1 MNIENQN
8 IEFKETWRDEF
19 LKTIAS
25 FANTSGGTMFIGI
38 NDNGKTVGV
47 ENSVYLLENLPNK
60 IIQKLSILAEVNQ
73 VNNGGFAII
82 EIKVG
87 KYDNPISFNGKYYIR
102 IGSTTQELAD
112 KELHRFLLQKSKI
125 SWESL
130 IEEEATLDEIK
141 ESTIEKFKQFAKK
154 RVPGI
159 DSEDTVSVLKKLNL
173 LNAKGQ
179 LKRAAILLFGKDVR
193 KYFMSAYFK
202 IGKFQSETAL
212 VTDDVIEGNLF
223 EQLEQVMQVLR
234 GKYIRLIVK
243 EYKDWRRIEEFEYP
257 EEALREAI
265 INALIHKDYSGSH
278 IQMKVFDDKI
288 ILWNQGKLLE
298 GITLPELKTS
308 HQSVQRNELLCE
320 AFYRADFIE
329 AWGRGTIKIV
339 DLCKAAN
346 LPEPEYE
353 ENSGGIR
360 TIFYKDKYT
369 ERYLRELGLNE
380 RQVKA
385 VDYLRENKI
394 ITNSN
399 YQKLNQVNRI
409 MATRDL
415 QELVKIG
422 IIIDNGSKG
431 AGVKYTLFE

>member
-1 MNIENQN
+1 MNTENQHT
-8 IEFKETWRDEF
+8 EYKETWRDEYM
-19 LKTIAS
+19 KTLAA
-25 FANTSGGTMFIGI
+25 FANSDGGSLFIGI
-38 NDNGKTVGV
+38 DDSGKEVGL
-47 ENSVYLLENLPNK
+47 ENAAYLLENLPNK
-60 IIQKLSILAEVNQ
+60 IIQKLNIFPEVNQ
-73 VNNGGFAII
+73 IQKGVTSII

-87 KYDNPISFNGKYYIR
+87 KYDNPVSFNGKYYIR
-102 IGSTTQELAD
+102 AGSTTQELAD

-130 IEEEATLDEIK
+130 IEEDATIDEIK
-141 ESTIEKFKQFAKK
+141 ETTVARFKQFAKK

-159 DSEDTVSVLKKLNL
+159 ENENTVSVLKKLNL
-173 LNAKGQ
+173 LNSKGQ
-179 LKRAAILLFGKDVR
+179 LKRAAILLFGNDVR

-202 IGKFQSETAL
+202 IGKFQTETAL

-234 GKYIRLIVK
+234 GKYIRLIVR

-257 EEALREAI
+257 EDALREAI

-278 IQMKVFDDKI
+278 IQMKVYDDKI
-288 ILWNQGKLLE
+288 VLWNPGKLLE
-298 GITLPELKTS
+298 GITLSELKTS
-308 HQSVQRNELLCE
+308 HHSVQRNELLCE

-360 TIFYKDKYT
+360 TIFYKDKYN
-369 ERYLRELGLNE
+369 ENSYENLGLNE
-380 RQVKA
+380 RQIKA
-385 VDYLRENKI
+385 LEYLKENRKI
-394 ITNSN
+394 TSKEYCILFDITKRTANRDIKVLIN
-399 YQKLNQVNRI
+399 LN
-409 MATRDL
+409 
-415 QELVKIG
+415 LVSSIG
-422 IIIDNGSKG
+422 LNKNIEF
-431 AGVKYTLFE
+431 VLVE

>member
-1 MNIENQN
+1 
-8 IEFKETWRDEF
+8 
-19 LKTIAS
+19 
-25 FANTSGGTMFIGI
+25 
-38 NDNGKTVGV
+38 
-47 ENSVYLLENLPNK
+47 
-60 IIQKLSILAEVNQ
+60 
-73 VNNGGFAII
+73 
-82 EIKVG
+82 
-87 KYDNPISFNGKYYIR
+87 
-102 IGSTTQELAD
+102 
-112 KELHRFLLQKSKI
+112 LQKSKI

-329 AWGRGTIKIV
+329 AWGRDTIKIV